1 MSIVASNSGQTSL
14 SSVELVNGQ
23 ANLTDAT
30 STQVLAGDADRF
42 TYITDITIAVKA
54 SASAILKIEILE
66 ATTVLMSFYVTVT
79 TAVTGNVVVN
89 LTTPIKTS
97 AVNKAINAKSDS
109 SPTAFDGLVTVSGF
123 QAKN

>member
-1 MSIVASNSGQTSL
+1 MSIITKTGQSSL

-23 ANLTDAT
+23 GNLTDSS
-30 STQVLAGDADRF
+30 STAVIAADADRF

-54 SASAILKIEILE
+54 GASAILKIDILE
-66 ATTVLMSFYVTVT
+66 ATTVLMSFYTTVT
-79 TAVTGNVVVN
+79 TAVTGNIVVN

-97 AVNKAINAKSDS
+97 AINKAINAKADA
-109 SPTAFDGLVTVSGF
+109 SPTGFDGLVTVSGF

>member
-14 SSVELVNGQ
+14 SSVELVSGT
-23 ANLTDAT
+23 ANLTDT
-30 STQVLAGDADRF
+30 SSTALLAADADRF

-54 SASAILKIEILE
+54 GASAILKIDILE

-89 LTTPIKTS
+89 LTTPIKTT
-97 AVNKAINAKSDS
+97 AVNKAINAQSS
-109 SPTAFDGLVTVSGF
+109 ASPTGFDGLVTVSGF